1 MVIGLIAATT
11 LVATPRLALLELSPI
26 DVPAERAAY
35 ATEQLG
41 IALLNEGLV
50 VTTPSDIRALLGLE
64 RQKQLLGCDE
74 GASCLAELSGALG
87 AGAII
92 AGQLAKN
99 GERLRLSVKLLNATT
114 GIATTAFTGE
124 ATDDPGL
131 LEEISRCARHIARA
145 ITPPS
150 TPGPLILGSA
160 GAAAAAGGIAFL
172 ISSGIAWGALQG
184 RGTETAT
191 FERARRASVDGP
203 LHLGLGVGLLS
214 LGVAAGAAALIWSRV
229 SQQTTPAVFVIPTS
243 SGLGIGGVW

>member
-92 AGQLAKN
+92 AGQLA
-99 GERLRLSVKLLNATT
+99 
-114 GIATTAFTGE
+114 
-124 ATDDPGL
+124 
-131 LEEISRCARHIARA
+131 
-145 ITPPS
+145 
-150 TPGPLILGSA
+150 
-160 GAAAAAGGIAFL
+160 
-172 ISSGIAWGALQG
+172 
-184 RGTETAT
+184 
-191 FERARRASVDGP
+191 
-203 LHLGLGVGLLS
+203 
-214 LGVAAGAAALIWSRV
+214 
-229 SQQTTPAVFVIPTS
+229 
-243 SGLGIGGVW
+243 